1 MDIRRFA
8 HIHFAAIGDGT
19 RRALEEH
26 GIYCDFVP
34 TAFSSEDMARS
45 LVPLLKP
52 KDKVLLLRAREA
64 NKVLPEAI
72 RAAGVDCTCISLYH
86 TVYDK
91 RKAEELNRMLPGIDY
106 VTFASSSAVKA
117 YASMVEDLSAMK
129 GKYISIG
136 PVTTKTAERLGL
148 KVAGTAAVYTARGMV
163 ETMIQDAANDSNGK

>member
-1 MDIRRFA
+1 MTTQINR
-8 HIHFAAIGDGT
+8 
-19 RRALEEH
+19 
-26 GIYCDFVP
+26 
-34 TAFSSEDMARS
+34 
-45 LVPLLKP
+45 
-52 KDKVLLLRAREA
+52 LLLTLGFMTRIPV
-64 NKVLPEAI
+64 N
-72 RAAGVDCTCISLYH
+72 VDLGD
-86 TVYDK
+86 V
-91 RKAEELNRMLPGIDY
+91 KAEELNRMLPGIDY